1 MRQRRLKGLDEKL
14 ASYKNRKAIDRTLV
28 KGRWQEMFS
37 KKQPLYL
44 ELGCGKA
51 QFILKMAQ
59 AHPEKN
65 FVAIEGNRSVVLRAL
80 QKAERVRD
88 DKGLL
93 NPGERPEYV
102 PNEKELLNPSE
113 KPEYVPNEK
122 ELSNPSE
129 RPEHVQDEKELLN
142 PSERAKHLADLSD
155 KEKGNELQSSTPDT
169 VWFITP
175 NLVFVNLYMKT
186 VGDCFAENELSGMY
200 LNFSDPWPKDRHA
213 ARRLTHIGYLKGYG
227 KALRPGSSLEFKTD
241 NEGLFRFSV
250 EQFEKCGLEQVDY
263 SENLHNTDFE
273 SAKFMTEYEEK
284 FSLRGHPIFYVKVK
298 YPE

>member
-14 ASYKNRKAIDRTLV
+14 ASYKNRKAIDRKLV

-102 PNEKELLNPSE
+102 
-113 KPEYVPNEK
+113 
-122 ELSNPSE
+122 
-129 RPEHVQDEKELLN
+129 QDEKELLN

-155 KEKGNELQSSTPDT
+155 KENGNELQSSTSDT

>member
-14 ASYKNRKAIDRTLV
+14 ASYKNRKAIDRKLV

-186 VGDCFAENELSGMY
+186 VGDSFAENELSGMY
-200 LNFSDPWPKDRHA
+200 LNFSDPWPKDSFVPA
-213 ARRLTHIGYLKGYG
+213 A
-227 KALRPGSSLEFKTD
+227 AWNLRPIMRGCSGSRLS
-241 NEGLFRFSV
+241 
-250 EQFEKCGLEQVDY
+250 
-263 SENLHNTDFE
+263 NLKNVV
-273 SAKFMTEYEEK
+273 SN
-284 FSLRGHPIFYVKVK
+284 R
-298 YPE
+298 

>member
-14 ASYKNRKAIDRTLV
+14 ASYKNRKAIDRKLV

-102 PNEKELLNPSE
+102 PNEKEL
-113 KPEYVPNEK
+113 
-122 ELSNPSE
+122 SNPSE
-129 RPEHVQDEKELLN
+129 RPEHVK
-142 PSERAKHLADLSD
+142 
-155 KEKGNELQSSTPDT
+155 
-169 VWFITP
+169 
-175 NLVFVNLYMKT
+175 MKKS
-186 VGDCFAENELSGMY
+186 C
-200 LNFSDPWPKDRHA
+200 
-213 ARRLTHIGYLKGYG
+213 
-227 KALRPGSSLEFKTD
+227 
-241 NEGLFRFSV
+241 
-250 EQFEKCGLEQVDY
+250 
-263 SENLHNTDFE
+263 
-273 SAKFMTEYEEK
+273 
-284 FSLRGHPIFYVKVK
+284 
-298 YPE
+298 